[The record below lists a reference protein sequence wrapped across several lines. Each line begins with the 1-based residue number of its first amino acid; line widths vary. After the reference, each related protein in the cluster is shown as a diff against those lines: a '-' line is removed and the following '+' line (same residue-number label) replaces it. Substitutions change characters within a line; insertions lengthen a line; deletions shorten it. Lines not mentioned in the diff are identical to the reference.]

1 MIRPLLYRPALASS
15 RCAGNPGTFR
25 GVGPMHYG
33 TPELAQK
40 MAERYAARVKALG
53 LGAGFVPCVVV
64 GNLLVE
70 VRTLRAREAA

>member
-1 MIRPLLYRPALASS
+1 MTRPVLFRPALASS
-15 RCAGNPGTFR
+15 RCAGNPGTYV

-40 MAERYAARVKALG
+40 MAERAAARWRALG
-53 LGAGFVPCVVV
+53 VAGALVPCVVA

-70 VRTLRAREAA
+70 VRTLRRAA